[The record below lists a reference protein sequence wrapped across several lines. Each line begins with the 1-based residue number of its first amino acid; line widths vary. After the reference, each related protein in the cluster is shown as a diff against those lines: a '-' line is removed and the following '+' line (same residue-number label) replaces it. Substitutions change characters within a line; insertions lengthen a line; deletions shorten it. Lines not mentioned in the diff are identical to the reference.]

1 MVSFMGDIRC
11 NLSKILGERRITQR
25 KLSEISGLSLYT
37 INKLY
42 NERWEGIGRKTLVKL
57 CETLGVQV
65 GELFEYVSETDQKGL
80 RKPLLAKGKQE
91 NSTPK
96 IG

>member
-1 MVSFMGDIRC
+1 MGDIRC
-11 NLSKILGERRITQR
+11 NLSRLLGERRITQR

-42 NERWEGIGRKTLVKL
+42 NEKWEGVGRKTLVKL

-65 GELFEYVSETDQKGL
+65 GELFEYVNETDQKGL
-80 RKPLLAKGKQE
+80 RKPLLTTGKQE
-91 NSTPK
+91 DSTPK